1 MTIGSVAKRLDVTTQ
16 TVRGWA
22 DEYSDFLSS
31 DATPAKGSTRSFND
45 DDLKVLVL
53 VASMRADGESFD
65 SIRLA
70 LANGRRGTMILPMVP
85 SDESEAGEPRGSAI
99 ITRLATTAAR
109 YEGEIKQLADERNR
123 LAGELEREREARIA
137 AIERAARA
145 EASQPLPTPTDPR
158 SVMVWR
164 WVLVAALVVIIALLI
179 WQVVASV

>member
-22 DEYSDFLSS
+22 DEYSDFLSN
-31 DATPAKGSTRSFND
+31 DATPAKGGTRSFND

-85 SDESEAGEPRGSAI
+85 SEENEGDIKGSAI

-109 YEGEIKQLADERNR
+109 YEGEIKAISDERNR

-145 EASQPLPTPTDPR
+145 EASNPLPSPAPL
-158 SVMVWR
+158 VPKPLL
-164 WVLVAALVVIIALLI
+164 WVVAAGVVAIIALLTVI
-179 WQVVASV
+179 AWGILWL